1 MAPSSTTSPRRVAM
15 LAALLP
21 ALLLPSAALADPT
34 PRPHALHGEVS
45 VLARGVTHERITLG
59 DPGARYDWTLQV
71 TLPSGEEGVA
81 DSPVS
86 SAAIAAE
93 ATDRLRGAGLDA
105 RSEEVVADEL
115 EDAGGPLGERVRVG
129 SYATEAEASRAR
141 GAVIE
146 AGYPASVWYEG
157 WDGDAPAAEDDG
169 GPVAVNVLTVD
180 PARFR
185 GEVGATFGADLERT
199 ETTSELAAGALAGV
213 NGGFFVYGAQHG
225 APGDP
230 AGAAAYDGEVL
241 SESVGDRPALV
252 LDGRRGRAAVQR
264 LTWSG
269 RLSHGLR
276 GLDLDGIDRV
286 PGLIRN
292 CGGADDLP
300 TSAPQHDV
308 TCTDA
313 DELVAFTEE
322 FGASTPEGEG
332 LEVVLDAHGR
342 VRDVLERRGT
352 ALGRGERSVQAT
364 GAEVAPLRE
373 LAEGA
378 RRLHL
383 TSELADPSGRRLPMT
398 PSTQVISGGP
408 NLVTDGSREV
418 TAARD
423 GMVLPANPGQFYG
436 WVHQRNPRTIA
447 GVDAR
452 GRLMLVTVD
461 GRQTESVGMSI
472 SEAADLALDLGLV
485 DAVNLDG
492 GGSTTMVVGDEL
504 VSSPSGGQERA
515 VGDALVIRGR

>member
-1 MAPSSTTSPRRVAM
+1 M
-15 LAALLP
+15 
-21 ALLLPSAALADPT
+21 
-34 PRPHALHGEVS
+34 
-45 VLARGVTHERITLG
+45 
-59 DPGARYDWTLQV
+59 

-93 ATDRLRGAGLDA
+93 AIDRLRGAGLDA

-115 EDAGGPLGERVRVG
+115 EDAGGHLGERVRVG

-157 WDGDAPAAEDDG
+157 WGGDAAAAEDDG

-199 ETTSELAAGALAGV
+199 ETTSELA
-213 NGGFFVYGAQHG
+213 
-225 APGDP
+225 
-230 AGAAAYDGEVL
+230 
-241 SESVGDRPALV
+241 
-252 LDGRRGRAAVQR
+252 
-264 LTWSG
+264 
-269 RLSHGLR
+269 
-276 GLDLDGIDRV
+276 
-286 PGLIRN
+286 
-292 CGGADDLP
+292 
-300 TSAPQHDV
+300 
-308 TCTDA
+308 
-313 DELVAFTEE
+313 
-322 FGASTPEGEG
+322 
-332 LEVVLDAHGR
+332 
-342 VRDVLERRGT
+342 
-352 ALGRGERSVQAT
+352 
-364 GAEVAPLRE
+364 
-373 LAEGA
+373 EGA

-408 NLVTDGSREV
+408 NLVTDGFREV

-436 WVHQRNPRTIA
+436 WVHQRNPRMIA

-452 GRLMLVTVD
+452 RRLVLVTVD
-461 GRQTESVGMSI
+461 GRQAESVGMSI

-504 VSSPSGGQERA
+504 VSTPSGGQERA